1 MRGVCD
7 CNTTR
12 SDGSKPTR
20 FIIALTLF
28 LSFFLSFFR
37 RLLIFSLSID

>member
-20 FIIALTLF
+20 FIIALALF
-28 LSFFLSFFR
+28 LSFSR
-37 RLLIFSLSID
+37 RLLLFSLSID